1 MQSDA
6 SPGVMV
12 KSFAELTTYELYEIA
27 RLRTDVFLMEQKADE
42 TELDGR
48 DLEAATRHHWISGD
62 DGSVLAYL
70 RTLREDEPE
79 HRDAHLVIGRVVTR
93 KEARGRGL
101 ARALVDS
108 VIAGNPGQAILLH
121 AQEYVQGLYAK
132 AGFEP
137 FGGVYEEAGIAHIAM
152 YRPASPAPA

>member
-1 MQSDA
+1 MRSDA
-6 SPGVMV
+6 SPGEVIV

-48 DLEAATRHHWISGD
+48 DLETATRHYWISGD

-93 KEARGRGL
+93 KDARGRGL
-101 ARALVDS
+101 ARTLVDS

-137 FGGVYEEAGIAHIAM
+137 FGGVYEEAGITHIAM
-152 YRPASPAPA
+152 YRSARG